1 MDRNHH
7 YKEKRLHASQVPRA
21 DYHYLMAEMKAQNFD
36 IIKFATYRTASKL
49 RFIQKK
55 TIMHLVDI
63 WNIIEAFRENGL
75 NALDS
80 RLELTIPRLETLMHS
95 ILYQLNKR
103 LPLSQQ
109 IDVEHSSAVLVNW
122 LLATYDPDETG
133 KVRVFSIKVALA
145 IICAGKITDKLR
157 CKYIGEMSGITF
169 DKAKFSVGLRDN
181 IINMLGKIE
190 SSVKSNT
197 KSVTDLNRVINI
209 IALQSTVTVNDFLD
223 ILLSDP
229 GPQCL
234 MWFPLIHRMASV
246 ENVLHTVQC
255 EGCNKESFVGFRYKC
270 QRCYNYQ
277 LCQDCFWRCRVSGNH
292 TNQHE
297 MKEYTSWKTPGKQLG
312 HSLKKSILCVPDKP
326 SETHYQDEQPRS
338 TKPYQALSSSP
349 SNAYNGTTDATDSH
363 QMKSSLKSS
372 HRRSSSDF
380 YPREDDHGSISNYT
394 NHMYANRRGRYS
406 SELNLPSDT
415 ARQRELIAKL
425 EAKNRE
431 IMREIIRLRK
441 QQEEEDEALR
451 SDRNPTLLS
460 ELRAL
465 RMRKMDLE
473 RHLSS
478 LQESRRDLVLQLDVL
493 MRMLK
498 DHSPLSSPNSSP
510 LSYFSRSP
518 IPLYPL
524 SSMSAPATPGSAY
537 PYSDPLFGLG
547 GDVRQAFGHA
557 TSTRSLQSDLLV
569 AADSVTNAM
578 SSLVQQLNIGDEDD
592 IQYSRAN
599 SNYITDVDSE
609 LDAGYNDDAW
619 PVYMDSGNFQSAYS
633 DPYLLESSARENG
646 VLIKPDVYSDDMA
659 LSSNECFD
667 HPEDPLE
674 WEDNMRRWVNR

>member
-7 YKEKRLHASQVPRA
+7 YKEKKHHSSQAPRA

-55 TIMHLVDI
+55 TNMHLVDI

-80 RLELTIPRLETLMHS
+80 RLELTVPRLETLVHS
-95 ILYQLNKR
+95 ICYQLNKR

-109 IDVEHSSAVLVNW
+109 IDVEYSSAVLVNW
-122 LLATYDPDETG
+122 LLATYDPLQHSSLL
-133 KVRVFSIKVALA
+133 VNILVNFFVLSLIPAV
-145 IICAGKITDKLR
+145 
-157 CKYIGEMSGITF
+157 GIH
-169 DKAKFSVGLRDN
+169 V
-181 IINMLGKIE
+181 
-190 SSVKSNT
+190 
-197 KSVTDLNRVINI
+197 LN
-209 IALQSTVTVNDFLD
+209 LFLSQSTVTVNDFLE

-297 MKEYTSWKTPGKQLG
+297 MKEYTSYKTPSKQLG

-326 SETHYQDEQPRS
+326 SESHYQDEQPRS

-349 SNAYNGTTDATDSH
+349 SNAYNGTTDTTNNH

-380 YPREDDHGSISNYT
+380 YPREDEHASFSHYN
-394 NHMYANRRGRYS
+394 NHLYVNRRGRYS

-451 SDRNPTLLS
+451 SDRNPTLLT

-465 RMRKMDLE
+465 RMRKADLE

-498 DHSPLSSPNSSP
+498 EHSPLSSPNSSP
-510 LSYFSRSP
+510 LSLISRSP
-518 IPLYPL
+518 IPIYPL
-524 SSMSAPATPGSAY
+524 SSMSAPTTPGSG
-537 PYSDPLFGLG
+537 PYYDPLFGLG
-547 GDVRQAFGHA
+547 GDVRLAFGQA

-578 SSLVQQLNIGDEDD
+578 SSLVQQLNIG
-592 IQYSRAN
+592 SN
-599 SNYITDVDSE
+599 SCGCGVHQNTCCFSVDVTVHTIFCSE
-609 LDAGYNDDAW
+609 
-619 PVYMDSGNFQSAYS
+619 
-633 DPYLLESSARENG
+633 
-646 VLIKPDVYSDDMA
+646 DVYADDMA
-659 LSSNECFD
+659 LAASECFD
-667 HPEDPLE
+667 HSDDNLE
-674 WEDNMRRWVNR
+674 WEEGMRRWVNR

>member
-1 MDRNHH
+1 MDRSHH
-7 YKEKRLHASQVPRA
+7 HKEKTAHTQSLRS
-21 DYHYLMAEMKAQNFD
+21 DYHYLMAEMKAQNYD
-36 IIKFATYRTASKL
+36 VIKFATYRTASKL

-55 TIMHLVDI
+55 TNMNLLDI

-80 RLELTIPRLETLMHS
+80 RLELTIARLETLVRS
-95 ILYQLNKR
+95 IYSQLNKR
-103 LPLSQQ
+103 LPVSQQ
-109 IDVEHSSAVLVNW
+109 IDVDYSSSVLVNW
-122 LLATYDPDETG
+122 LLATYDQEDTG
-133 KVRVFSIKVALA
+133 KVRVFSIKIALA

-157 CKYIGEMSGITF
+157 YIFSLISDVNGNLVFSKFVDFLKEAMGLPCSVYESPSFFFTDSLPRTIF
-169 DKAKFSVGLRDN
+169 DG
-181 IINMLGKIE
+181 
-190 SSVKSNT
+190 
-197 KSVTDLNRVINI
+197 
-209 IALQSTVTVNDFLD
+209 QSTVTVNDFLD
-223 ILLSDP
+223 VLLSDP

-246 ENVLHTVQC
+246 ENVLHNVQC
-255 EGCNKESFVGFRYKC
+255 EGCNKDSFTGFRYKC

-297 MKEYTSWKTPGKQLG
+297 MKEYTSYKTPSKQLG

-326 SETHYQDEQPRS
+326 AHLESHYHDEPVRN
-338 TKPYQALSSSP
+338 TNPAFDI
-349 SNAYNGTTDATDSH
+349 T
-363 QMKSSLKSS
+363 

-380 YPREDDHGSISNYT
+380 YPRDEEHSLISQYS
-394 NHMYANRRGRYS
+394 NHLYANRKGRYS

-451 SDRNPTLLS
+451 SERNPTLLA

-465 RMRKMDLE
+465 RLRKADLE

-510 LSYFSRSP
+510 HSLISRYSP
-518 IPLYPL
+518 VHLYPL
-524 SSMSAPATPGSAY
+524 SSVSAPATPGSGC
-537 PYSDPLFGLG
+537 PYTDPLLGLG
-547 GDVRQAFGHA
+547 GDVRLAFGPA
-557 TSTRSLQSDLLV
+557 ASSRSLQNDLLV

-578 SSLVQQLNIGDEDD
+578 SSLVKELNLGEGDD
-592 IQYSRAN
+592 IYARRHTVCVPTMGPQYDYSFENESWHNVAN
-599 SNYITDVDSE
+599 GPEYRS
-609 LDAGYNDDAW
+609 GYQK
-619 PVYMDSGNFQSAYS
+619 S
-633 DPYLLESSARENG
+633 YLLDPGNDIYRDGREIYPG
-646 VLIKPDVYSDDMA
+646 EGPLLEDSFLRSD
-659 LSSNECFD
+659 E
-667 HPEDPLE
+667 EDN
-674 WEDNMRRWVNR
+674 WEDGTRRWSDSAGTGRVVDLKMTDFDSRNL

>member
-1 MDRNHH
+1 MQERN
-7 YKEKRLHASQVPRA
+7 YE
-21 DYHYLMAEMKAQNFD
+21 
-36 IIKFATYRTASKL
+36 
-49 RFIQKK
+49 
-55 TIMHLVDI
+55 
-63 WNIIEAFRENGL
+63 
-75 NALDS
+75 
-80 RLELTIPRLETLMHS
+80 
-95 ILYQLNKR
+95 
-103 LPLSQQ
+103 
-109 IDVEHSSAVLVNW
+109 
-122 LLATYDPDETG
+122 
-133 KVRVFSIKVALA
+133 
-145 IICAGKITDKLR
+145 
-157 CKYIGEMSGITF
+157 
-169 DKAKFSVGLRDN
+169 
-181 IINMLGKIE
+181 
-190 SSVKSNT
+190 
-197 KSVTDLNRVINI
+197 
-209 IALQSTVTVNDFLD
+209 QSTVTVNDFLE

-297 MKEYTSWKTPGKQLG
+297 MKEYTSYKTPSKQLG

-326 SETHYQDEQPRS
+326 SESHYQDEQPRS

-349 SNAYNGTTDATDSH
+349 SNAYNGTTDTTNNH

-380 YPREDDHGSISNYT
+380 YPREDEHASFSHYN
-394 NHMYANRRGRYS
+394 NHLYVNRRGRYS

-451 SDRNPTLLS
+451 SDRNPTLLT

-465 RMRKMDLE
+465 RMRKADLE

-510 LSYFSRSP
+510 LSLISRSP
-518 IPLYPL
+518 IPIYPL
-524 SSMSAPATPGSAY
+524 SSMSAPTTPGSG
-537 PYSDPLFGLG
+537 PYYDPLFGLG
-547 GDVRQAFGHA
+547 GDVRLAFGQA

-578 SSLVQQLNIGDEDD
+578 SSLVQQLNIGCDDDD
-592 IQYSRAN
+592 IQYSGGN
-599 SNYITDVDSE
+599 SNYISD
-609 LDAGYNDDAW
+609 LDPEIDPAYAEEQW
-619 PVYMDSGNFQSAYS
+619 PVYVDSSNYQSAYS
-633 DPYLLESSARENG
+633 NSYLLENPVRENG
-646 VLIKPDVYSDDMA
+646 VLIKPDVYADDMA
-659 LSSNECFD
+659 LAASECFD
-667 HPEDPLE
+667 HSDDNLE
-674 WEDNMRRWVNR
+674 WEDGMRRWVNR

>member
-1 MDRNHH
+1 MERNHR
-7 YKEKRLHASQVPRA
+7 YKEKNSHGSHS

-36 IIKFATYRTASKL
+36 VIKFATYRTASKL

-55 TIMHLVDI
+55 TNMHLLDI

-80 RLELTIPRLETLMHS
+80 RLELTIPRLETLVHS
-95 ILYQLNKR
+95 IYFQLNKR
-103 LPLSQQ
+103 LPVSQQ
-109 IDVEHSSAVLVNW
+109 IDVEYSATVLVKW
-122 LLATYDPDETG
+122 FLATYDPEETG
-133 KVRVFSIKVALA
+133 TVRVFSVKIALA

-157 CKYIGEMSGITF
+157 YIFSLISDINGNMVFSKFADFLKEAMGLPCSVYESPSFFFTDSLPRTIF
-169 DKAKFSVGLRDN
+169 DG
-181 IINMLGKIE
+181 
-190 SSVKSNT
+190 
-197 KSVTDLNRVINI
+197 
-209 IALQSTVTVNDFLD
+209 QSTITVNDFLD

-297 MKEYTSWKTPGKQLG
+297 MKEYTSYKTPSKQLG
-312 HSLKKSILCVPDKP
+312 HSLKKSVLCIPDKP
-326 SETHYQDEQPRS
+326 TNMESYHQDEFARN
-338 TKPYQALSSSP
+338 TKAHQALSAP
-349 SNAYNGTTDATDSH
+349 PANAYNSTMDAFNTSY
-363 QMKSSLKSS
+363 QTKSALKSS
-372 HRRSSSDF
+372 HGKSNYDH
-380 YPREDDHGSISNYT
+380 YAREDEHMLISNYS
-394 NHMYANRRGRYS
+394 NRLYANRRGRYA

-415 ARQRELIAKL
+415 ARQRELISKL

-451 SDRNPTLLS
+451 SDRKPTLLT

-465 RMRKMDLE
+465 RMRKHDLE

-478 LQESRRDLVLQLDVL
+478 LQESRRDLVLQLEVL

-510 LSYFSRSP
+510 LYPLSVSP

-524 SSMSAPATPGSAY
+524 SSMSAPATPGSGC
-537 PYSDPLFGLG
+537 PYTDPLIGLG
-547 GDVRQAFGHA
+547 GDVRLAFGQA
-557 TSTRSLQSDLLV
+557 ASTRSLQNDLLV

-578 SSLVQQLNIGDEDD
+578 SSLVKQLNIGCDD
-592 IQYSRAN
+592 
-599 SNYITDVDSE
+599 DE
-609 LDAGYNDDAW
+609 LDYSVRNPFIDGMESDINGAYENDTWPGAVNGIDYQIGYPN
-619 PVYMDSGNFQSAYS
+619 S
-633 DPYLLESSARENG
+633 YLLDSTDIYEDESSLPMNG
-646 VLIKPDVYSDDMA
+646 TYPSHPDGI
-659 LSSNECFD
+659 
-667 HPEDPLE
+667 E
-674 WEDNMRRWVNR
+674 WEDDTTRWVNR

>member
-7 YKEKRLHASQVPRA
+7 YKEKKLHASQVPRA

-55 TIMHLVDI
+55 TNMHLVDI

-80 RLELTIPRLETLMHS
+80 RLELTIPRLETLVHS

-157 CKYIGEMSGITF
+157 YIFSLISDVNGHMVFSKFVDFLRESMGLPCSVYESPSFFFTESLPRTIFDGFLFKIGESCVAEYF
-169 DKAKFSVGLRDN
+169 
-181 IINMLGKIE
+181 
-190 SSVKSNT
+190 
-197 KSVTDLNRVINI
+197 
-209 IALQSTVTVNDFLD
+209 
-223 ILLSDP
+223 
-229 GPQCL
+229 
-234 MWFPLIHRMASV
+234 
-246 ENVLHTVQC
+246 VLHTVQC

-326 SETHYQDEQPRS
+326 SETHYQDDQPRS

-349 SNAYNGTTDATDSH
+349 SNAYNGTTDAIDSH
-363 QMKSSLKSS
+363 QMKSSLKNS

-380 YPREDDHGSISNYT
+380 YPREDDHGSILNYT

-473 RHLSS
+473 RHLST
-478 LQESRRDLVLQLDVL
+478 LQESRRDLVTQLDML

-524 SSMSAPATPGSAY
+524 SSMSAPATPGSGY
-537 PYSDPLFGLG
+537 PYTDPLFGLG

-578 SSLVQQLNIGDEDD
+578 SSLVQQLNIGEPSFYPGDDDD
-592 IQYSRAN
+592 IHYTRAN
-599 SNYITDVDSE
+599 SNYITDVDSD
-609 LDAGYNDDAW
+609 LDVGYNDDSW

-646 VLIKPDVYSDDMA
+646 VLIKPDVYADDIA

-667 HPEDPLE
+667 HPEDTLE